1 MMALVLIIETCI
13 HLDLNTG
20 LVKSLGVDGTRPA
33 GQWQPATPADGSR
46 RLFYPDD
53 YVIGKYDKDGNENW
67 DTGEYK
73 HAPGWR
79 KIGIIVHIIGV
90 MYMLVGL
97 NTVCDIY
104 FCGALDEMVEK
115 WQITPDVAGATFMAA
130 GGSAPELFTS
140 IIGVFLESDVGFGTI
155 VGSAVFNVLAV
166 IGACGLAAQTP
177 FVLSWW
183 PLFRDC
189 SFYIVSLLF
198 LAVFSYGKVS
208 ELPNGDKVGGGEI
221 KLYEAI
227 ILFCLYLLY
236 CMIMVFNEKAEAKV
250 KGFVARFGKN
260 KDTQVMP
267 LADGEVGPAD
277 DGDGLKKAAVGE
289 ASPAPPSS
297 GPAIL
302 ADSAVQGGETQVVAI
317 DAEPQK
323 PETLA
328 NPEQPKGD
336 ATALA
341 APAALLASS
350 SQVSGLVM
358 EAHVSKHVEHRH
370 HITDRHHHKHDKN
383 EHHHH
388 HNKETRISEHHLRR
402 VQHKAHIP
410 HHQEHHEHHH
420 HHDKAS
426 APVAAAKL
434 VDDVKVTDA
443 EITDVTAKE
452 ADSEVKAP
460 DAVGDVKAPDAEG
473 RVAAP
478 DAAAETSSTSS
489 SEASEDDIANLV
501 VPPGGMRDNI
511 MWVACLPIYAAL
523 YYCIPRPSPKMF
535 LGTFS
540 VSLLFIA
547 GFSYFLVY
555 CVEMFGT
562 AILGGGNS
570 VTVVMAFTIL
580 AAGTSVPD
588 LVSSMAVARAGEGD
602 MAVSSSIGSNIF
614 DILVGLPLPWILKI
628 GIIEMGINGE
638 SDYGV
643 KIKSPYIALYVFLLL
658 FMVAAVIIS
667 IMANKWLL
675 NNQLGAMMSVLYFVF
690 LAIVLPVELIN
701 KGPYF

>member
-1 MMALVLIIETCI
+1 MALVLIVETCV

-20 LVKSLGVDGTRPA
+20 FANSMGVMHEGTPV
-33 GQWQPATPADGSR
+33 DGSR
-46 RLFYPDD
+46 RLFYPYDT
-53 YVIGKYDKDGNENW
+53 VIGKFDGDGNEDKDN
-67 DTGEYK
+67 GEYK
-73 HAPGWR
+73 NAPAAR

-166 IGACGLAAQTP
+166 IGCCGLAAKEP

-189 SFYIVSLLF
+189 SFYIVSLAL
-198 LAVFSYGKVS
+198 LAVFSYGQVLTK
-208 ELPNGDKVGGGEI
+208 PNGDKEGGGRIE
-221 KLYEAI
+221 LYEAI
-227 ILFCLYLLY
+227 ILFCMYLLY
-236 CMIMVFNEKAEAKV
+236 CMIMVFNEKLEGKV
-250 KGFVARFGKN
+250 KVLFGKN
-260 KDTQVMP
+260 ETKVMP
-267 LADGEVGPAD
+267 LADGESGPAN
-277 DGDGLKKAAVGE
+277 DGDGLKKAGVGE

-297 GPAIL
+297 GPAVLTDL
-302 ADSAVQGGETQVVAI
+302 ALKEGETQVVAI
-317 DAEPQK
+317 DAEPPK
-323 PETLA
+323 PEAGPA
-328 NPEQPKGD
+328 NPEKPKGED
-336 ATALA
+336 ATLKPSPRGE
-341 APAALLASS
+341 APEK
-350 SQVSGLVM
+350 V
-358 EAHVSKHVEHRH
+358 HKHVEHRH
-370 HITDRHHHKHDKN
+370 HITDRHHNKHDK
-383 EHHHH
+383 HDHP
-388 HNKETRISEHHLRR
+388 HNDKSAKDQRISEHHLRR

-420 HHDKAS
+420 HHGTKMLDS
-426 APVAAAKL
+426 ANAAPAAAK
-434 VDDVKVTDA
+434 VSDDVKVTDA
-443 EITDVTAKE
+443 DAPAKE

-460 DAVGDVKAPDAEG
+460 DAITDVTAPDTEERVKAPDAE
-473 RVAAP
+473 V
-478 DAAAETSSTSS
+478 SSTSS
-489 SEASEDDIANLV
+489 SEESEDDIANLV
-501 VPPGGMRDNI
+501 RMPGGMQDNV

-535 LGTFS
+535 LGTFA

-555 CVEMFGT
+555 CVEMFGS

-643 KIKSPYIALYVFLLL
+643 RIKSPYIALYVFLLL

-667 IMANKWLL
+667 IMLNKWLL
-675 NNQLGAMMSVLYFVF
+675 NNTLGAMMSILYFVF
-690 LAIVLPVELIN
+690 LAIVLPIELIN